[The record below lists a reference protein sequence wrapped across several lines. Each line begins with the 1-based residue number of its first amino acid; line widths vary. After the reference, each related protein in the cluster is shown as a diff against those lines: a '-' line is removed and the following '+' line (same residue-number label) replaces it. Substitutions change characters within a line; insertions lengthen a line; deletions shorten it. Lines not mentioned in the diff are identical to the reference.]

1 MELIR
6 PSVEKNTNHFYPDT
20 PASYVCNRPSFCPL
34 SSSDVSLT
42 LVKPLFMSTYKPAGF
57 SALTTYLSVKE
68 SEQFV
73 IFLKA
78 AFNADREQVY
88 KDDEGRVMHAHIY
101 IDDAILEFAEARPEY
116 PSMPTSF
123 HLYVPD
129 VDAIHEQA
137 IAAGATATAEPV
149 DQPYGERS
157 SAVRDAWGNNWYIA
171 TYTGKMQEM

>member
-1 MELIR
+1 MELII
-6 PSVEKNTNHFYPDT
+6 PSVEKNTNHFHPDI
-20 PASYVCNRPSFCPL
+20 PVSYVCSRLSFYPH

-101 IDDAILEFAEARPEY
+101 IDDAILEFAEVRPEY

-129 VDAIHEQA
+129 VDATHEQA

-157 SAVRDAWGNNWYIA
+157 SAIRDAWGNNWYIA
-171 TYTGKMQEM
+171 TYTGKM

>member
-1 MELIR
+1 
-6 PSVEKNTNHFYPDT
+6 
-20 PASYVCNRPSFCPL
+20 
-34 SSSDVSLT
+34 
-42 LVKPLFMSTYKPAGF
+42 MSTYKPAGF

-129 VDAIHEQA
+129 VDATHEQA

-171 TYTGKMQEM
+171 TYTGKMQGM